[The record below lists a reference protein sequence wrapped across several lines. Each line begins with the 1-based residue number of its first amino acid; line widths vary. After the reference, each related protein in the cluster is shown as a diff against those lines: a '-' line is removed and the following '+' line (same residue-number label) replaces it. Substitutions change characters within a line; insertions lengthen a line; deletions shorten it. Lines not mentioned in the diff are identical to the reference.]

1 MKSNRM
7 KNDKPNNSKF
17 LEQRR
22 QLLKLGAAGM
32 PMVLTLRASAQQAVI
47 SQLRCAIT
55 VPDSF
60 KILVDDAGAAWVGSG
75 NIKKTKS
82 GGYKSKDVIRFQ
94 DDANFVFPE
103 GSVPASY
110 RPDECEYETCDPD
123 DDGDDDDDDLLAHL
137 SDEKGTYSLNDYLA
151 GGGKKDKGG
160 HSHSQCDDDGHTM
173 DEHDHS
179 IVTNGP
185 CGYACYEYSRN
196 YAITPGEYV
205 SEGGNWNLSG
215 DDGLYLS
222 LAIQYAE
229 ENGNDGVW
237 PGVSCIV
244 SVLNYLGQ

>member
-1 MKSNRM
+1 LKSRFMTN
-7 KNDKPNNSKF
+7 NKPDPNKF
-17 LEQRR
+17 LAQRR

-75 NIKKTKS
+75 KINQTKS
-82 GGYKSKDVIRFQ
+82 GGYKTKDVIKFQ
-94 DDANFVFPE
+94 ENANFVFPE

-110 RPDECEYETCDPD
+110 RPDECEYETCEPD
-123 DDGDDDDDDLLAHL
+123 YDDDDDDDLLAHL
-137 SDEKGTYSLNDYLA
+137 SDEQGTYSLTDYLA
-151 GGGKKDKGG
+151 GGGKDDDA
-160 HSHSQCDDDGHTM
+160 HSHTQCDDDGHTM

-179 IVTNGP
+179 IITNGP

-196 YAITPGEYV
+196 YAITPGEHV
-205 SEGGNWNLSG
+205 NEGGSWNLVG

-222 LAIQYAE
+222 LAIQYAD

>member
-1 MKSNRM
+1 MAKKNSNSNR
-7 KNDKPNNSKF
+7 F

-55 VPDSF
+55 VPNSF

-75 NIKKTKS
+75 SIAQTSS
-82 GGYKSKDVIRFQ
+82 GNYKDKDIIAFQ
-94 DDANFVFPE
+94 ESANFIFPE
-103 GSVPASY
+103 GSVAASY

-123 DDGDDDDDDLLAHL
+123 DDDDDDDDLLAHL
-137 SDEKGTYSLNDYLA
+137 SDDTGTYSLNDYLA
-151 GGGKKDKGG
+151 GSGDEDDA
-160 HSHSQCDDDGHTM
+160 HSHTQCDDDGHTL

-179 IVTNGP
+179 IVTNGV

-196 YAITPGEYV
+196 YEVSPGDYV
-205 SEGGNWNLSG
+205 TEGGSWNLAG